1 MRRPAWTT
9 GVAIYL
15 GYVALIFTAWVVI
28 GVDYRKLVGADV
40 VFKSV
45 VLPLTLGALLLVPAV
60 TWLGWWRP
68 VMIEER
74 RGGPAW
80 TMWAIL
86 AVMAAMIVTGLA
98 STDWSALAVG
108 HVALIALAGV
118 LVGFNEEALTR
129 GILIV
134 GFRGSIR
141 SEVWVCI
148 WSAALFGLLHLIN
161 AFFGLGLVG
170 GLLQVVMA
178 GCAGLGF
185 YVLRRVSGGLL
196 LPMAMHG
203 LWDFAS
209 FTHQA
214 SGSEPAA
221 ISPVFQFGTY
231 LVSIIAVILVL
242 RHHAKPQAGTAR
254 LEGETP

>member
-1 MRRPAWTT
+1 MRRPAWTI
-9 GVAIYL
+9 GVATYL
-15 GYVALIFTAWVVI
+15 AYLALIFTAWVVM
-28 GVDYRKLVGADV
+28 GVDYRNLVGADV

-45 VLPLTLGALLLVPAV
+45 VVPLTLGALLLAPVI

-74 RGGPAW
+74 CGGPAW
-80 TMWAIL
+80 AMWTML
-86 AVMAAMIVTGLA
+86 AVMVATIVTGFA
-98 STDWSALAVG
+98 STDWSALAMG
-108 HVALIALAGV
+108 HVVLIALAGM

-141 SEVWVCI
+141 SEAWVCI

-161 AFFGLGLVG
+161 AYFGIGLVG
-170 GLLQVVMA
+170 GLMQVVMA
-178 GCAGLGF
+178 GCAGFGF
-185 YVLRRVSGGLL
+185 YVLRQVSGGLL
-196 LPMAMHG
+196 LPMVMHG

-209 FTHQA
+209 FTRQA

-221 ISPVFQFGTY
+221 ITPVFQFGTY
-231 LVSIIAVILVL
+231 LVAIIAVVFVL
-242 RHHAKPQAGTAR
+242 RHHAKPAAR
-254 LEGETP
+254 MVTPQVT